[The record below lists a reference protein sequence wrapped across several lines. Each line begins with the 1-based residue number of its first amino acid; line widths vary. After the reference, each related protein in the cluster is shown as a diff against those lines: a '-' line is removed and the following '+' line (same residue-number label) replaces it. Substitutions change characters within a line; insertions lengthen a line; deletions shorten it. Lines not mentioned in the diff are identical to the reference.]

1 MIEMMVRIP
10 PLMGIIHVD
19 DAAPVMATLAFFVL
33 QQRLA
38 VRRQI
43 ALDAPGRIAWPR
55 RKKWRRLSA
64 D

>member
-1 MIEMMVRIP
+1 
-10 PLMGIIHVD
+10 MGIIHVD
-19 DAAPVMATLAFFVL
+19 DAAPVMATLAFFAL

-43 ALDAPGRIAWPR
+43 ALDAPERIAWPR